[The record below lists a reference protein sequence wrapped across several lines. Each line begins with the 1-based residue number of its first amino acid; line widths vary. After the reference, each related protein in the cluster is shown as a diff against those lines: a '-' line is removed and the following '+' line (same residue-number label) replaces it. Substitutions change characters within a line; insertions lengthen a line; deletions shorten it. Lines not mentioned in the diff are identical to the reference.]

1 MSSIYDP
8 LGFGAP
14 FLLKGKQ
21 ILQKL
26 CDQGLKWDEELSKET
41 AVEWIKWKDK
51 LSDLESVYIKRCFIP
66 PTFRKIKD
74 CSLHY
79 FSDACEK
86 GYGQVTYLC
95 AVDESGK
102 VNCSLVMGKARIA
115 PLKYIT
121 IPRMELVAATLS
133 VKISVMLRKEFQ
145 ISITR

>member
-1 MSSIYDP
+1 M
-8 LGFGAP
+8 
-14 FLLKGKQ
+14 
-21 ILQKL
+21 
-26 CDQGLKWDEELSKET
+26 
-41 AVEWIKWKDK
+41 
-51 LSDLESVYIKRCFIP
+51 KRCFIP
-66 PTFRKIKD
+66 PTFGKIKD

-79 FSDACEK
+79 FSGACEK

>member
-1 MSSIYDP
+1 M
-8 LGFGAP
+8 
-14 FLLKGKQ
+14 
-21 ILQKL
+21 
-26 CDQGLKWDEELSKET
+26 
-41 AVEWIKWKDK
+41 
-51 LSDLESVYIKRCFIP
+51 KRCFIP
-66 PTFRKIKD
+66 PTFGKIKD

-102 VNCSLVMGKARIA
+102 VNCSLVMGKARIV

-145 ISITR
+145 ISIKR

>member
-1 MSSIYDP
+1 M
-8 LGFGAP
+8 
-14 FLLKGKQ
+14 
-21 ILQKL
+21 
-26 CDQGLKWDEELSKET
+26 
-41 AVEWIKWKDK
+41 
-51 LSDLESVYIKRCFIP
+51 KRCFIP
-66 PTFRKIKD
+66 PTFGKIKG

-102 VNCSLVMGKARIA
+102 VSCSLVMGKARIA